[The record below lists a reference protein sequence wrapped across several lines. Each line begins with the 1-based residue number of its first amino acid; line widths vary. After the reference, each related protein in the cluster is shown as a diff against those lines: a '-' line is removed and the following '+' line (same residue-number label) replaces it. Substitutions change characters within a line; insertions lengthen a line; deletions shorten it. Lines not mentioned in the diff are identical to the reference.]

1 LLTPAFHFH
10 SFVLLLPAAVLL
22 MESLRA
28 PARTTA
34 DHAFAPID
42 EREIEVPSPAA

>member
-28 PARTTA
+28 PARATA
-34 DHAFAPID
+34 DKAFAPNG
-42 EREIEVPSPAA
+42 ERNIELPSRAA